1 MKLLPILADIPDQ
14 RTREGR
20 RYDLPHILLFTL
32 LAMLSGADSYRKVAS
47 FIEVRFPLLKGLC
60 HLTWKRPPAYTT
72 LRDILRGLDQVALEA
87 AFRQH
92 AAALVTLPPNEVIAI
107 DGKVLRGSFDH
118 ISAQQATL
126 MVSAFASHEAIVLGH
141 IMLDHDEK
149 ASEIPAAQQLISAL
163 GLTGK
168 LFSLDA
174 LHTQKNS
181 GDSPSGRESLISTS
195 QG

>member
-47 FIEVRFPLLKGLC
+47 FIEVRFPLLKALC
-60 HLTWKRPPAYTT
+60 DLKWKRPPAYTT

-92 AAALVTLPPNEVIAI
+92 AAALVTLLPNEVIAI

-118 ISAQQATL
+118 FSAQQATL

-149 ASEIPAAQQLISAL
+149 ASEIPAAQQLISTL

-181 GDSPSGRESLISTS
+181 GDSLSGRE
-195 QG
+195 